1 MTAQGSSNR
10 RSTPRRRPGPSDSHS
25 RERLLDEALKLFAE
39 RGIANTTLA
48 QIAEAAEVTSA
59 MVHYRFESRDKLL
72 DAIVEERLAPQIRE
86 IWEPADFARE
96 SVLEVIQGIARRVLS
111 IIDHAPW
118 LPPLWLREIIQEGGM
133 LRERVMQRIPDR
145 KSMVFRNIVA
155 EAQRSGEIN
164 PQLSPDLLFISLMA
178 LLMVPHA
185 AATIRGRLSSS
196 PPLDNATIDRHVL
209 SLLTHGL
216 SPSEAGQPPKADVL

>member
-1 MTAQGSSNR
+1 
-10 RSTPRRRPGPSDSHS
+10 
-25 RERLLDEALKLFAE
+25 
-39 RGIANTTLA
+39 
-48 QIAEAAEVTSA
+48 
-59 MVHYRFESRDKLL
+59 
-72 DAIVEERLAPQIRE
+72 
-86 IWEPADFARE
+86 
-96 SVLEVIQGIARRVLS
+96 
-111 IIDHAPW
+111 
-118 LPPLWLREIIQEGGM
+118 M